1 MALQSTIAHQS
12 THAAGAADA
21 LTPADIGAVK
31 GFVIDGTPNTDIAP
45 MAMELGDSEV
55 PARTALKCD
64 GTLDTSLDTDNPW
77 SVSFP
82 DKFRAAIGAAPAAS
96 ELNSPHVAR
105 AAMQLW
111 DPANDAPALKIED
124 SQVYLAGEQF
134 DLAGG
139 NLEPAAALKKNFRA
153 AINTVRRRFDSDAE
167 GEPDGAQGF
176 VDQAAQLWD
185 IVNGA
190 TALSI
195 SDGAVSFGPYA
206 ENTNVAANFRNAISA
221 VPKVQGLIVTG
232 LSNNLFNGFYVEQ
245 PDRRNGKPQYKNS
258 QNVDVYWDVYVDGD
272 LYGGYWLISGGEDK
286 LYGNDTQNRA
296 YPWQVVNWE
305 REDGDIDP
313 AGILVEQAY
322 GITING
328 NVGIG
333 TETPTERLE
342 VSGNVK
348 ISNQDGEL
356 RVVRG
361 TAHDAEEYV
370 AVTSYGIKSGWGNSV
385 LSFEERSLYSNTLV
399 VLNWGDDASLS
410 VGERTLKNLGAPVED
425 NDAVRKVDLDGHVDA
440 RLPLSTSSYIIAQP
454 GDNLAD
460 KYNAAKL
467 LQPNGVA
474 KSSSNR
480 AALIILPGT
489 YNLTGTLT
497 FDAEFVDVIGLGS
510 CFQSPAVRLKFQV
523 LQSLSVSANN
533 IRVVGIEVLAELN
546 PANSKPLQVYEN
558 CKCIKGFGARGEVS
572 GTFIGCIAEFASFG
586 STLFSSGAKR
596 PVASGTYIRCKSGP
610 NSFASGGLASGKF
623 TDCEAGYGSFG
634 GDGSESDLV
643 GEASG
648 EFINCKAEDFSFGVN
663 GAFLDSPAASGVF
676 TNCSGG
682 LGSFGGY
689 SHASGTFTNCS
700 GGFEAFRAGVAA
712 GKYIGCRADSPFSLS
727 APPSSAVVSYNGV
740 NWISI
745 YSTANPGTKF
755 LGPSNFREGDCVIFS
770 GLVGGAPLQNGVP
783 YYVTNASLNVPAS
796 NGYPEGFRF
805 QVSGQQGGSVISMTS
820 NIVFGRVRLLAFQQN
835 CIDMNGNIF
844 EGQI

>member
-1 MALQSTIAHQS
+1 MALESTIAHKS

-21 LTPADIGAVK
+21 LTPADIGA
-31 GFVIDGTPNTDIAP
+31 A
-45 MAMELGDSEV
+45 
-55 PARTALKCD
+55 TAAQGAKA
-64 GTLDTSLDTDNPW
+64 DTSLQQ
-77 SVSFP
+77 
-82 DKFRAAIGAAPAAS
+82 GAYISAAS
-96 ELNSPHVAR
+96 
-105 AAMQLW
+105 
-111 DPANDAPALKIED
+111 
-124 SQVYLAGEQF
+124 
-134 DLAGG
+134 
-139 NLEPAAALKKNFRA
+139 LEVGS
-153 AINTVRRRFDSDAE
+153 IAE
-167 GEPDGAQGF
+167 GQ
-176 VDQAAQLWD
+176 
-185 IVNGA
+185 
-190 TALSI
+190 TADL
-195 SDGAVSFGPYA
+195 
-206 ENTNVAANFRNAISA
+206 
-221 VPKVQGLIVTG
+221 
-232 LSNNLFNGFYVEQ
+232 YVGQ
-245 PDRRNGKPQYKNS
+245 NGK
-258 QNVDVYWDVYVDGD
+258 
-272 LYGGYWLISGGEDK
+272 
-286 LYGNDTQNRA
+286 
-296 YPWQVVNWE
+296 
-305 REDGDIDP
+305 
-313 AGILVEQAY
+313 
-322 GITING
+322 
-328 NVGIG
+328 VGIG

-342 VSGNVK
+342 VAGKVK

-356 RVVRG
+356 RVVSG
-361 TAHDAEEYV
+361 TAYDAEEYV
-370 AVTSYGIKSGWGNSV
+370 AVTSYGINSGWGNSV

-425 NDAVRKVDLDGHVDA
+425 NDAVRKVDLDGHVARAAMQLWDPANDAPALTISDGEVSVMEGPQGYVAEGFRAAISAASIDQVFA

-497 FDAEFVDVIGLGS
+497 FNAEFVDVIGLGS
-510 CFQSPAVRLKFQV
+510 CFQSPAVRLNFQPS
-523 LQSLSVSANN
+523 QFLSVSANN
-533 IRVVGIEVLAELN
+533 IRVIGVEVWGELN

-572 GTFIGCIAEFASFG
+572 GTFIGCIAEYASFG
-586 STLFSSGAKR
+586 STLFSSGAR
-596 PVASGTYIRCKSGP
+596 PVASGTYIRCKSGF

-623 TDCEAGYGSFG
+623 IDCEAGYGSFG

-648 EFINCKAEDFSFGVN
+648 EFINCKAADYSFGVN
-663 GAFLDSPAASGVF
+663 GAFLECPAASGVF

-682 LGSFGGY
+682 LGSFGAY

-700 GGFEAFRAGVAA
+700 GGVEAFQGGVAA

-727 APPSSAVVSYNGV
+727 APPSSAVVSYSGV

-770 GLVGGAPLQNGVP
+770 GLVGGAPLQNGVL
-783 YYVTNASLNVPAS
+783 YYVKNASIHPAS
-796 NGYPEGFRF
+796 NGYPAGFRF

>member
-1 MALQSTIAHQS
+1 MALESTIAHKS

-31 GFVIDGTPNTDIAP
+31 SYGNPQDENIAP
-45 MAMELGDSEV
+45 AAMELRDNEDAAV
-55 PARTALKCD
+55 VALKCD
-64 GTLDTSLDTDNPW
+64 GSLSPVDNPW
-77 SVSFP
+77 SVTFP
-82 DKFRAAIGAAPAAS
+82 DKLRAAIGAAPAADGVPS
-96 ELNSPHVAR
+96 VAR

-111 DPANDAPALKIED
+111 DPANDIPALTISD
-124 SQVYLAGEQF
+124 GEVSVMEGP
-134 DLAGG
+134 LGYVA
-139 NLEPAAALKKNFRA
+139 ESFRA
-153 AINTVRRRFDSDAE
+153 AI
-167 GEPDGAQGF
+167 GAASI
-176 VDQAAQLWD
+176 DQ
-185 IVNGA
+185 V
-190 TALSI
+190 
-195 SDGAVSFGPYA
+195 F
-206 ENTNVAANFRNAISA
+206 
-221 VPKVQGLIVTG
+221 
-232 LSNNLFNGFYVEQ
+232 
-245 PDRRNGKPQYKNS
+245 
-258 QNVDVYWDVYVDGD
+258 
-272 LYGGYWLISGGEDK
+272 
-286 LYGNDTQNRA
+286 
-296 YPWQVVNWE
+296 
-305 REDGDIDP
+305 
-313 AGILVEQAY
+313 
-322 GITING
+322 
-328 NVGIG
+328 
-333 TETPTERLE
+333 
-342 VSGNVK
+342 
-348 ISNQDGEL
+348 
-356 RVVRG
+356 
-361 TAHDAEEYV
+361 
-370 AVTSYGIKSGWGNSV
+370 
-385 LSFEERSLYSNTLV
+385 
-399 VLNWGDDASLS
+399 
-410 VGERTLKNLGAPVED
+410 
-425 NDAVRKVDLDGHVDA
+425 A
-440 RLPLSTSSYIIAQP
+440 RLPLSTSNYIIAQP

-572 GTFIGCIAEFASFG
+572 GTFIGCIAGDASFG
-586 STLFSSGAKR
+586 STLFSSGAR
-596 PVASGTYIRCKSGP
+596 PVASGTYIRCKSGSS
-610 NSFASGGLASGKF
+610 SFASGGLASGKF
-623 TDCEAGYGSFG
+623 IDCEAGYGSFG
-634 GDGSESDLV
+634 GDGSEGDLV

-682 LGSFGGY
+682 LGSFGAY

-700 GGFEAFRAGVAA
+700 GGFESFRAGVAA

-727 APPSSAVVSYNGV
+727 APPSSAVVSYGGV

-783 YYVTNASLNVPAS
+783 YYVKNASLNVPAS
-796 NGYPEGFRF
+796 NGYPAGFRF

-835 CIDMNGNIF
+835 CIDINGNIF